1 MKAKD
6 IKTWTKALRSGEYKQ
21 TKEFLHHNDG
31 FCCLGVLLDV
41 MVEGDWI
48 RPIGNQIAWR
58 FKLDETGETI
68 VGLLP
73 SKVRSDFNISA
84 ADERLLARMNDSGTS
99 FEEIADW
106 IESNLSKV

>member
-6 IKTWTKALRSGEYKQ
+6 IKTWTKALRSGEYSQVKGH
-21 TKEFLHHNDG
+21 LHRNGG

-48 RPIGNQIAWR
+48 SPAKDGDPWR
-58 FKLDETGETI
+58 FRCDGMTEKYTGM
-68 VGLLP
+68 LP
-73 SKVRSDFNISA
+73 RKIRGDLNISA
-84 ADERLLARMNDSGTS
+84 DTERELIDMNDSGAS

-106 IESNLSKV
+106 IESNMQD